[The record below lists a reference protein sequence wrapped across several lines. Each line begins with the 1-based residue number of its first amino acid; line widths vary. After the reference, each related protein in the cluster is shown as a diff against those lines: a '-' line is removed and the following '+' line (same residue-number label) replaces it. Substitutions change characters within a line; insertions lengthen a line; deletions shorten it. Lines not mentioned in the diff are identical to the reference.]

1 MNGGITPSRGGV
13 VLSARQLT
21 KRFGPIQACTEVDL
35 DIRAGALTAIVGDN
49 GAGKSTLIKM
59 LAGALQP
66 DSGSILLRG
75 QEVHFADP
83 LQARSAGVETVYQT
97 LALAP
102 NLDTVS
108 NVFLGRELTRRVVGI
123 PFTRQLDEA
132 RMHRATEAE
141 IKNLD
146 VRIPRIRGIPLGK
159 MSGGQQQSVAIARAA
174 FWAKEVLLM
183 DEPTAALG
191 LKESRA
197 VLDLVRRIVERG
209 IAVVMISHILPHVI
223 ELADAIVVMR
233 HGQKVAELQRE
244 DASMDNLVRLI
255 VGA

>member
-1 MNGGITPSRGGV
+1 LNPSVTSDTGQT
-13 VLSARQLT
+13 VLAARKLT
-21 KRFGPIQACTEVDL
+21 KRFGPITACTDVDL

-59 LAGALQP
+59 LAGAIQP
-66 DSGSILLRG
+66 DAGQILHRG
-75 QEVHFADP
+75 KEVHFADP

-108 NVFLGRELTRRVVGI
+108 NVFLGRELTCRVAGI
-123 PFTRQLDEA
+123 PFTKRLDEA
-132 RMHRATEAE
+132 RMRRATETE
-141 IKNLD
+141 IKNLS
-146 VRIPRIRGIPLGK
+146 VQIPRIQGIPLGK

-197 VLDLVRRIVERG
+197 VLELVKKIVERG

-223 ELADAIVVMR
+223 ELADVIVVMR
-233 HGQKVAELQRE
+233 HGQKVAELERKE
-244 DASMDNLVRLI
+244 ASMDNLVRLI